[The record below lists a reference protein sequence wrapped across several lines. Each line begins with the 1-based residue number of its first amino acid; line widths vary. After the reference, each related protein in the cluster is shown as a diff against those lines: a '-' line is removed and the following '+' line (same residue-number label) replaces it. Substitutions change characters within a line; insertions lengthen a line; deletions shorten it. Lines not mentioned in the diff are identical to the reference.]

1 MVSFLREFTAFLLE
15 RKKYWLLP
23 VFIVMA
29 MFGGLI
35 VLTKGTAVAPFIYT
49 PFLRAPSCPRGFPV
63 LLRQPGRI
71 CRRWAPP
78 GPPPGRTF
86 HPQEIRCQLST
97 PCGRVLP
104 QGRRCYARG
113 RRLRRLLRQA
123 LSEIRAPARNLS
135 HLQPAGVQL
144 IPHGAAVMAARKAL
158 PQIAARRRAE
168 SARTEF

>member
-29 MFGGLI
+29 IFGGLI
-35 VLTKGTAVAPFIYT
+35 VLTKGTAGAPFILHPFFRT
-49 PFLRAPSCPRGFPV
+49 PAGPPEFRG
-63 LLRQPGRI
+63 LSRQRGRI
-71 CRRWAPP
+71 DRRWPHHGRRA
-78 GPPPGRTF
+78 GRTF

-113 RRLRRLLRQA
+113 HRLRRLL
-123 LSEIRAPARNLS
+123 
-135 HLQPAGVQL
+135 
-144 IPHGAAVMAARKAL
+144 
-158 PQIAARRRAE
+158 
-168 SARTEF
+168 